1 MKIIIKDVFQKFDH
15 VNRNNG
21 RIYPQSVF
29 DDTNKLL
36 IKIQRLLIRESR
48 KEKIKKLFNND

>member
-1 MKIIIKDVFQKFDH
+1 MFFRKKKIQSTVTKNS
-15 VNRNNG
+15 VN
-21 RIYPQSVF
+21 F

-36 IKIQRLLIRESR
+36 IKIQRLLTRESR